1 MSRNSRRTSVPK
13 PQAPLRPS
21 VPSAPQAPPNPF
33 GVSFVI
39 PTEVVSLP
47 SRGKYYDPQSTMFN
61 RESVEIKQMTAK
73 QEEILSNLGYLE
85 DGSMIERLISSILI
99 DTSVNAAELMPAD
112 QNAIIIAARRS
123 SYGNLY
129 EVEQACGDCKGTH
142 IFTFDLDKTTIKEGI
157 PEDVVMLE
165 DSGYFQF
172 ELPQTGLKTVIKVLT
187 SSDEIYLKEQNEK
200 ALKLKI
206 ENSETVN
213 FLRRVIISV
222 NGITDTALL
231 NELYEVLPVLDIRKI
246 KKILRDI
253 TPSLDTSQEVACSGC
268 GITTESEVPFSLGFF
283 WPDL

>member
-13 PQAPLRPS
+13 PQTPLRPS

-33 GVSFVI
+33 GVSFVV
-39 PTEVVSLP
+39 PTEVVNLP
-47 SRGKYYDPQSTMFN
+47 SKGKYYDPQSPMFN
-61 RESVEIKQMTAK
+61 KESVEIKQMTAK

-99 DTSVNAAELMPAD
+99 DTSIIASELMPAD

-123 SYGNLY
+123 SYGNEY
-129 EVEQACGDCKGTH
+129 EVEQTCPNCKGNH
-142 IFTFDLDKTTIKEGI
+142 IFTFDLEKTSIKEDI
-157 PEDVVMLE
+157 PEDVTVLE
-165 DSGYFQF
+165 ESGYFQF
-172 ELPQTGLKTVIKVLT
+172 ETPQTGLKTVIRVLT
-187 SSDEIYLKEQNEK
+187 AEDEAYLRQQNEK
-200 ALKLKI
+200 ASKLKI
-206 ENSETVN
+206 QNSETIN
-213 FLRRVIISV
+213 FLRRVIVSV

-246 KKILRDI
+246 KKTLRDI

>member
-142 IFTFDLDKTTIKEGI
+142 IFTFDLDKAAIKEGI

-187 SSDEIYLKEQNEK
+187 SSDEAYLKEQNEK

-246 KKILRDI
+246 KKTLRDI